1 MKHKPIDD
9 IRHEADVEP
18 VELRMDRREKLLRWA
33 ELLEATPNRVRQ
45 LIEVE
50 LLPQAE
56 QATARAEG
64 SALSVA
70 FADRTLRSAGLAS
83 DRFGDARNFFE
94 LSDREAH
101 AILCSCLLGREPTS
115 KRVAA
120 EVRRVAGCESRNM
133 VGTQMWLGAAAMV
146 VTAATTAAL
155 LA

>member
-18 VELRMDRREKLLRWA
+18 VGLRMDRREKLLRWA
-33 ELLEATPNRVRQ
+33 ELLESGPSRVRQ

-56 QATARAEG
+56 QAMTRAEG
-64 SALSVA
+64 SALAIA
-70 FADRTLRSAGLAS
+70 FADQTLRTAGLAG
-83 DRFGDARNFFE
+83 DRFGDARTFFE

-115 KRVAA
+115 KRVAT
-120 EVRRVAGCESRNM
+120 EVRRVAGCEAPVM
-133 VGTQMWLGAAAMV
+133 AGTQIWLGAAAMV
-146 VTAATTAAL
+146 VTVATTAAL